1 MQTKLT
7 LRMDDQLIKGAKKY
21 AEQAGKS
28 LSQMV
33 AEYFSAV
40 ISSQDSPV
48 EPTPT
53 VARLRGTLKGT
64 KIDLKDYRTYL
75 EDKYL

>member
-7 LRMDDQLIKGAKKY
+7 LRLDDHLIKRAKKH

-33 AEYFSAV
+33 AEYFSA
-40 ISSQDSPV
+40 ITSPK
-48 EPTPT
+48 EPRPEWTPT
-53 VARLRGTLKGT
+53 VASLKGILKGT
-64 KIDLKDYRTYL
+64 ELDSKDYRTYL
-75 EDKYL
+75 EEKYR